1 MESIVINVKDR
12 QLAEKILW
20 LLEHFQGDGMEIV
33 SSEDWNDLQLLKVT
47 RNEDTILFDDYL
59 KADEIGELS

>member
-20 LLEHFQGDGMEIV
+20 LLEHFQSDGLEIV
-33 SSEDWNDLQLLKVT
+33 SPENWRDLQLLKAT

>member
-20 LLEHFQGDGMEIV
+20 LLEHFQSDGLEIV
-33 SSEDWNDLQLLKVT
+33 FPENWSDLQLLKAT

-59 KADEIGELS
+59 KADEIEELS